1 MVKNHDLAFLKKEKN
16 WYKNVTRY
24 PLVMK
29 EMQNKSMVRC
39 HPKLP
44 GLAKLRL

>member
-1 MVKNHDLAFLKKEKN
+1 MVKNHDLAFLKKEKK
-16 WYKNVTRY
+16 WCKNVSR

-29 EMQNKSMVRC
+29 EMQNKSMVRR